1 VLRLTAREGPFTTE
15 TYAWINSVFAGQADA
30 GAVMP
35 AGLTW
40 RLPVIPS

>member
-1 VLRLTAREGPFTTE
+1 
-15 TYAWINSVFAGQADA
+15 VFAGQADA